1 MARKVSLNVN
11 GNSIEL
17 NPFVEAYVYH
27 VAAGIV
33 NSLKGTGSV
42 KTLELDIDSDKRV
55 TLTLNGTGVPV
66 NEFVMQI
73 IFNTMAGMVKDLKGV
88 TEAMSTFSL
97 MASQD

>member
-27 VAAGIV
+27 VAVGIV

-42 KTLELDIDSDKRV
+42 KKLELDIDSDKHV
-55 TLTLNGTGVPV
+55 TLTLNGANVPV

-73 IFNTMAGMVKDLKGV
+73 VHNTMSGMVQDLKGV

-97 MASQD
+97 RMSS